1 MTLEK
6 HGLPWQLSGKEFTGQ
21 AGDPGLTLDQE
32 DPLEK
37 EMATP
42 VLLPGEFHGQRSQRG
57 YSPWDCKEMDCVTNF
72 HFLFTSSKCTMGI
85 QRPMKVSLLEVFNL
99 SQWKP

>member
-42 VLLPGEFHGQRSQRG
+42 SSILAWEIPWTEGPGGLQ
-57 YSPWDCKEMDCVTNF
+57 
-72 HFLFTSSKCTMGI
+72 
-85 QRPMKVSLLEVFNL
+85 
-99 SQWKP
+99 

>member
-1 MTLEK
+1 MFQTENYPFSPLCAWISQEQKEIFLLFFLSMILYGCFHFNICMTLEK

-42 VLLPGEFHGQRSQRG
+42 VFLPGKSHGQRGPAG
-57 YSPWDCKEMDCVTNF
+57 YSP
-72 HFLFTSSKCTMGI
+72 
-85 QRPMKVSLLEVFNL
+85 
-99 SQWKP
+99 